1 MIAPAMDDFEFLF
14 ALYGLMLGLS
24 VAEVLSGLAR
34 SIEERLQSRP
44 TLRIGWL
51 CPLLAAFVLLDLLSF
66 WGAAWM
72 VRPLVRV
79 SGESLML
86 VTAFA
91 SAYYLAARLVFPRD
105 LDQLANLDDHFF
117 RIRRIVLGILFGL
130 LVVQMIYYA
139 SVPAILPRLIAPA
152 SLAMTALLAALLVVG
167 MVVRSRRW
175 ATVVMAALVL
185 RYVAGYLIF

>member
-1 MIAPAMDDFEFLF
+1 MDDFEFLF

-24 VAEVLSGLAR
+24 IAEVLSGLAR

-44 TLRIGWL
+44 SLRIGWL

-66 WGAAWM
+66 WSAAWM

-105 LDQLANLDDHFF
+105 LQPLTDLDEHFF
-117 RIRRIVLGILFGL
+117 RIRRIVLGILFAL

-139 SVPAILPRLIAPA
+139 SVPAILPRLLAPH
-152 SLAMTALLAALLVVG
+152 SLIMTALLAVLLIAA
-167 MVVRSRRW
+167 MVVRGQRA
-175 ATVVMAALVL
+175 ATLVMAALVL

>member
-1 MIAPAMDDFEFLF
+1 MSDFEFLF

-24 VAEVLSGLAR
+24 IAEVLSGLAR

-66 WGAAWM
+66 WNAAWG
-72 VRPLVRV
+72 VRSLVTV

-105 LDQLANLDDHFF
+105 LAQLTDLDDHYF
-117 RIRRIVLGILFGL
+117 RIRRIVLGILFVL
-130 LVVQMIYYA
+130 LLVQMIYYA
-139 SVPAILPRLIAPA
+139 SVPAILPRLLAPA
-152 SLAMTALLAALLVVG
+152 SLGMTLLLAALLVAA
-167 MVVRSRRW
+167 MIVRSRRW
-175 ATVVMAALVL
+175 ATLVLAALVG

>member
-1 MIAPAMDDFEFLF
+1 
-14 ALYGLMLGLS
+14 MLGLS
-24 VAEVLSGLAR
+24 IAEVLSGLAR
-34 SIEERLQSRP
+34 SLEDRLHSRP

-51 CPLLAAFVLLDLLSF
+51 SPLLAAFVLLDLLSF
-66 WGAAWM
+66 WSAAWM
-72 VRPLVRV
+72 VRSLVKV

-105 LDQLANLDDHFF
+105 LAAITDLDDHFF
-117 RIRRIVLGILFGL
+117 RVRRIVIGILLGL

-139 SVPAILPRLIAPA
+139 SVPAILPRLLSPP
-152 SLAMTALLAALLVVG
+152 SLAMTLLLTALLIAAL
-167 MVVRSRRW
+167 VVRSRRG
-175 ATVVMAALVL
+175 ATLVMAALVL

>member
-1 MIAPAMDDFEFLF
+1 MSDFEFLF

-24 VAEVLSGLAR
+24 IAEVLSGLAR

-66 WGAAWM
+66 WSAAWT
-72 VRPLVRV
+72 VRAQVTV

-105 LDQLANLDDHFF
+105 LQPLQDLDEHFF
-117 RIRRIVLGILFGL
+117 RIRRIVLGILLALLVAQMAYYASLPTIQPLLLRPVSLALTLLLVVLLVLAMTVRIRRAARIVMGL
-130 LVVQMIYYA
+130 LVF
-139 SVPAILPRLIAPA
+139 
-152 SLAMTALLAALLVVG
+152 
-167 MVVRSRRW
+167 
-175 ATVVMAALVL
+175 
-185 RYVAGYLIF
+185 RYVTAYLFL

>member
-1 MIAPAMDDFEFLF
+1 MNDFEFLF

-24 VAEVLSGLAR
+24 IAEVLSGLAR

-66 WGAAWM
+66 WNAAWG
-72 VRPLVRV
+72 VRSLVRV

-105 LDQLANLDDHFF
+105 LAQLTDLDDHFF
-117 RIRRIVLGILFGL
+117 RIRWIVLGILFVL
-130 LVVQMIYYA
+130 LVVQMIFYA
-139 SVPAILPRLIAPA
+139 SVPAILPRLLAPA
-152 SLAMTALLAALLVVG
+152 SLVMTSLLAVLLVAA
-167 MVVRSRRW
+167 MIVRSRRW
-175 ATVVMAALVL
+175 ATVVLTALVG

>member
-1 MIAPAMDDFEFLF
+1 MDDFEFLF

-24 VAEVLSGLAR
+24 IAEVLSGLAR

-51 CPLLAAFVLLDLLSF
+51 CPLLAVFVLLDLLSF
-66 WGAAWM
+66 WNAAWG
-72 VRPLVRV
+72 VRSLVRV

-105 LDQLANLDDHFF
+105 LDQLTDLDEHFF
-117 RIRRIVLGILFGL
+117 RVRRIVLGILLAL
-130 LVVQMIYYA
+130 LVVQMAYYA
-139 SVPAILPRLIAPA
+139 SIPAMVSRLLSPA
-152 SLAMTALLAALLVVG
+152 SLSMTLLLAALLVLG
-167 MVVRSRRW
+167 LIVRSRSA
-175 ATVVMAALVL
+175 ATLIMAALVL

>member
-1 MIAPAMDDFEFLF
+1 MSDFEFLF

-24 VAEVLSGLAR
+24 IAEVLSGLAR
-34 SIEERLQSRP
+34 SIEERLQNRP

-66 WGAAWM
+66 WSAAWT
-72 VRPLVRV
+72 VRAQVTV

-105 LDQLANLDDHFF
+105 VAMLEDLDEHFF
-117 RIRRIVLGILFGL
+117 RIRRIVIGILLGL
-130 LVVQMIYYA
+130 LVVQMAYYA
-139 SVPAILPRLIAPA
+139 SIPAIQPLLLRPVSLGLTILLTILLV
-152 SLAMTALLAALLVVG
+152 LAMT
-167 MVVRSRRW
+167 VRSRRW
-175 ATVVMAALVL
+175 ARIAMTLLVG
-185 RYVAGYLIF
+185 RYVVAYLFL

>member
-72 VRPLVRV
+72 VRRYTA
-79 SGESLML
+79 SGWGPTTPS
-86 VTAFA
+86 
-91 SAYYLAARLVFPRD
+91 
-105 LDQLANLDDHFF
+105 
-117 RIRRIVLGILFGL
+117 
-130 LVVQMIYYA
+130 
-139 SVPAILPRLIAPA
+139 
-152 SLAMTALLAALLVVG
+152 
-167 MVVRSRRW
+167 VRSPRTHSGTMPPMRKGAW
-175 ATVVMAALVL
+175 P
-185 RYVAGYLIF
+185 